1 MSAHVLIVDD
11 IAPNIKLLEAKL
23 EREFFNVSSAMNGAD
38 ALDMVADNPPDI
50 ILLDIMM
57 PGMDGFEVCKRI
69 KSDPETMH
77 IPIVMVTALTDASDR
92 VKGLEAGADDFISKP
107 INDTALLSRV
117 RSLVRLKMTIDEWRI
132 REDTAQDFGVISGQ
146 ALEMAESGNAG
157 HILLVEDNVTEA
169 EKITNNLAHDDHVT
183 HHAINMADAMAIAD
197 STPLSLAIIDLTMA
211 SVDGMRICSNLRLN
225 EATKDTPILLI
236 AEEADMAKVAT
247 GLEFG
252 GAHDYVL
259 RPIDQAELRARVR
272 TQIRRQRY
280 QRQLR
285 SNYEEGMENA
295 VVDELTGLFN
305 RRYLIHH
312 AKKIL
317 ANMRTTG
324 KPVCVM
330 ILDIDDFKQ
339 VNDTYG
345 HLVGDEIIKQL
356 ADRLKKDLRS
366 FDLLARYGGEEFV
379 IVLPDLRPEF
389 ADGVAERL
397 CKTVAD
403 HPFEIDHE
411 KVDELSITISIGA
424 TMVTPENE
432 KLTDTIL
439 ERADKMLYKAK
450 EAGKNTYF
458 FDNLD
463 AVKSQ

>member
-1 MSAHVLIVDD
+1 
-11 IAPNIKLLEAKL
+11 
-23 EREFFNVSSAMNGAD
+23 MNGTD
-38 ALDMVADNPPDI
+38 ALEMVDENPPDL

-57 PGMDGFEVCKRI
+57 PGMDGYEVCERL

-117 RSLVRLKMTIDEWRI
+117 RSLVRLKMTIDEWRM
-132 REDTAQDFGVISGQ
+132 REDTASDFGVISDQ
-146 ALEMAESGNAG
+146 ALEMAESGRSG

-169 EKITNNLAHDDHVT
+169 EKITKNLKLDDHSV
-183 HHAINMADAMAIAD
+183 HHAINMADAMAIAG
-197 STPLSLAIIDLTMA
+197 STPLDLAIIDLTVSSMDA
-211 SVDGMRICSNLRLN
+211 MRVCSNIRLN
-225 EATKDTPILLI
+225 ESTKDTPILLI
-236 AEEADMAKVAT
+236 AEESDMTKVAT

-252 GAHDYVL
+252 GAHDYVI

-272 TQIRRQRY
+272 TQIRRHRY

-285 SNYEEGMENA
+285 SNYEEGLANA
-295 VVDELTGLFN
+295 VVDQLTGLFN

-317 ANMRTTG
+317 ANMRKTG
-324 KPVCVM
+324 KPVCVL

-345 HLVGDEIIKQL
+345 HLVGDQILKQL
-356 ADRLKKDLRS
+356 ATRLKRDLRS
-366 FDLLARYGGEEFV
+366 FDLFARYGGEEFV
-379 IVLPDLRPEF
+379 IVLPDLNPDY

-397 CKTVAD
+397 RKTVAD
-403 HPFEIDHE
+403 HPFDVDHQE
-411 KVDELSITISIGA
+411 VDELSITISIGG
-424 TMVTPENE
+424 TVVTPENE
-432 KLTDTIL
+432 KVTDTII

-463 AVKSQ
+463 TVK